1 MKKHNPNNKSTVNK
15 SHENG
20 LTLGERI
27 SIFITGR
34 VGTIGCAILF
44 CIIACISLPNAIES
58 KDALIIV
65 SWLAQTF
72 LQLVLLPI
80 IMIGQDLQSRHSE
93 MLAESTYENDLSMH
107 KDVDEIKDLVKQ
119 LLKDKEENNITDDK
133 EV

>member
-93 MLAESTYENDLSMH
+93 KRAESEYELNVKNDQQIKSILEKLEKQDEMIKEILS
-107 KDVDEIKDLVKQ
+107 KTK
-119 LLKDKEENNITDDK
+119 
-133 EV
+133 